1 MVLNNPLKDSQN
13 TRQCSHRSI
22 VFLLKKLVVYKMILY
37 LQIDSVI
44 SSSLTVWFL
53 SFSLSHSDCLIVCH
67 KISPEWLYYLN
78 SSFVQQFNMIE
89 TN

>member
-1 MVLNNPLKDSQN
+1 
-13 TRQCSHRSI
+13 
-22 VFLLKKLVVYKMILY
+22 MILY

-53 SFSLSHSDCLIVCH
+53 RFSLNHSDCLIVFH

-89 TN
+89 AN